1 MQLSLHADY
10 ALRVLIYL
18 GTHRGEVVSTRQISD
33 AYGISKH
40 HLVRVV
46 QTLGE
51 NGYVELLPGRS
62 GGVRLS
68 ADPANVR
75 LGDVIRKAEPS
86 LQLVECFNPD
96 TNTCP
101 IINDCGLKTYL
112 RQALEAFIASLNQHT
127 LAELLTAPR
136 RSRLG
141 AVFLQLQ
148 RQRAPEGPRG
158 H

>member
-18 GTHRGEVVSTRQISD
+18 GTRQGEIVATRQISD

-51 NGYVELLPGRS
+51 HGYVELLPGRS
-62 GGVRLS
+62 GGIRLTR
-68 ADPANVR
+68 DPGTIR
-75 LGDVIRKAEPS
+75 LGDVVRKAEPN
-86 LQLVECFNPD
+86 LQLVECFDPA

-101 IINDCGLKTYL
+101 IINQCGLKAYL
-112 RQALEAFIASLNQHT
+112 RQALDAFIASLNQHT
-127 LAELLTAPR
+127 LAELLTTSR
-136 RSRLG
+136 RSRLSS
-141 AVFLQLQ
+141 VFIEIERL
-148 RQRAPEGPRG
+148 RARP
-158 H
+158 